1 MSIRTRFAPSPTGLL
16 HVGNARAALF
26 CFLFAKKHDGQFV
39 LRLDDTDRE
48 RSTQAFADAIQADLD
63 WLGLKWDETARQS
76 DRFERYDGVFE
87 TLVAQGHV
95 YACYETPE
103 ELERK
108 RKRQLARGKPPVY
121 DRAGLAL
128 SADEKAALEAE
139 GRSAHWR
146 FKLSGNQV
154 AWRDLVRGEQK
165 IDTAS
170 VSDPVIR
177 RADGSWLYTLP
188 SVVDDL
194 DMNISHVIRGEDH
207 VTNTAAQVELIAAL
221 GGEVPEF
228 AHFSL
233 MLGADGSGLSKRLG
247 SLALADLRDSGLE
260 PISLNAHIA
269 RLGTADPVVPA
280 QTMQEIIDGFDMAR
294 LGRAPA
300 RFDPE
305 DVTRLNARILH
316 ETPYAAVAERLA
328 EIGAPAQAE
337 FWEAMRG
344 NIEKFADMQN
354 IMALINGP
362 ITPVVETDD
371 ADYIA
376 QARALLPDAPLD
388 TESWSDWTG
397 RLKDET
403 GRKGRALFMPLRM
416 ALTGQSHGPEMQH
429 LLYHIGYDE
438 AVARLE
444 AAGKH

>member
-48 RSTQAFADAIQADLD
+48 RSTQPFADAIQADLD
-63 WLGLKWDETARQS
+63 WLGLKWDETVRQS
-76 DRFERYDGVFE
+76 DRFERYDAVFE

-139 GRSAHWR
+139 GRMAHWR

-207 VTNTAAQVELIAAL
+207 VTNTAAQVELIMAL

-316 ETPYAAVAERLA
+316 ETSYAAVAERLA
-328 EIGAPAQAE
+328 EIGAPAQPE

-376 QARALLPDAPLD
+376 QARTLLPDAPLD
-388 TESWSDWTG
+388 TESWSDWTA

>member
-316 ETPYAAVAERLA
+316 ETPYAAVAERLS

>member
-26 CFLFAKKHDGQFV
+26 CFLFAKKNGGQFL
-39 LRLDDTDRE
+39 LRLDDTDTE
-48 RSTQAFADAIQADLD
+48 RSTQDFADAIRAELD
-63 WLGLKWDETARQS
+63 WLGLVWDETARQS
-76 DRFERYDGVFE
+76 ERFDQYVAVFE

-95 YACYETPE
+95 YACYETPD

-108 RKRQLARGKPPVY
+108 RKRQLSRGKPPVY
-121 DRAGLAL
+121 DRAGLGL
-128 SADEKAALEAE
+128 SVDEKATLEAE
-139 GRSAHWR
+139 GRAPHWR

-154 AWRDLVRGEQK
+154 GWHDLVRGEQK
-165 IDTAS
+165 IDTS
-170 VSDPVIR
+170 SLSDPVIR
-177 RADGSWLYTLP
+177 RADGTWLYTLP

-194 DMNISHVIRGEDH
+194 DMCISHVIRGEDH
-207 VTNTAAQVELIAAL
+207 VTNTAAQAEMIAAL
-221 GGEVPEF
+221 GGTMPEF

-233 MLGADGSGLSKRLG
+233 MLGTDGSGLSKRLG
-247 SLALADLRDSGLE
+247 SLSLADLRDSGLE
-260 PISLNAHIA
+260 PISLNAHVA
-269 RLGTADPVVPA
+269 RLGTADPIVPA
-280 QTMQEIIDGFDMAR
+280 QTLQEIIDGFDMSR

-316 ETPYAAVAERLA
+316 ETPHAAVAERLA
-328 EIGAPAQAE
+328 EIGAPAQAD

-362 ITPVVETDD
+362 ITPVVD
-371 ADYIA
+371 AEDGDFIA
-376 QARALLPDAPLD
+376 RARALLPDAPFNMQ
-388 TESWSDWTG
+388 SWSVWTG

-403 GRKGRALFMPLRM
+403 GRKGRGLFMPLRM

-438 AVARLE
+438 AAARLE
-444 AAGKH
+444 AAGKN

>member
-26 CFLFAKKHDGQFV
+26 CFLFAKKHGGQFV
-39 LRLDDTDRE
+39 LRLDDTDTE
-48 RSTQAFADAIQADLD
+48 RSTQDFADAIRADLD
-63 WLGLKWDETARQS
+63 WLGLAWDETARQS
-76 DRFERYDGVFE
+76 DRFDRYDAVFE

-95 YACYETPE
+95 YACYETPD

-121 DRAGLAL
+121 DRAGLGL

-139 GRSAHWR
+139 GRTPHWR

-154 AWRDLVRGEQK
+154 GWHDLVRGEQK
-165 IDTAS
+165 IDTSS

-177 RADGSWLYTLP
+177 RADGTWLYTLP

-194 DMNISHVIRGEDH
+194 DMKISHVIRGEDH

-221 GGEVPEF
+221 GGTMPEF

-247 SLALADLRDSGLE
+247 SLSLADLRDSGLE

-269 RLGTADPVVPA
+269 RLGTADPVVPV
-280 QTMQEIIDGFDMAR
+280 QTLQKIIDGFDMAR

-316 ETPYAAVAERLA
+316 ETPHAAVAERLA
-328 EIGAPAQAE
+328 EIGAPAQSD

-362 ITPVVETDD
+362 ITPVVNAEDGD
-371 ADYIA
+371 FIA
-376 QARALLPDAPLD
+376 QARVLLPDAPLD
-388 TESWSDWTG
+388 TQSWSAWTG
-397 RLKDET
+397 RLKEET
-403 GRKGRALFMPLRM
+403 GRKGRGLFMPLRM

-429 LLYHIGYDE
+429 LLHHIGYDE

-444 AAGKH
+444 AAGKN

>member
-76 DRFERYDGVFE
+76 DRFERYDAVFE

-128 SADEKAALEAE
+128 SADEKATLEAE

-376 QARALLPDAPLD
+376 QARTLLPDAPLD

>member
-39 LRLDDTDRE
+39 LRLDDTDLE
-48 RSTQAFADAIQADLD
+48 RSTKAFADAVQADLD

-76 DRFERYDGVFE
+76 DHFERYDAVFE

-128 SADEKAALEAE
+128 SADEKATLEAE

-154 AWRDLVRGEQK
+154 TWRDLVRGEQK

-207 VTNTAAQVELIAAL
+207 VTNTAAQVELITAL
-221 GGEVPEF
+221 GGKVPEF

-269 RLGTADPVVPA
+269 RLGSADPVVPV
-280 QTMQEIIDGFDMAR
+280 QTIQEIIDGFDMAR

-316 ETPYAAVAERLA
+316 ETPYAVVAERLV
-328 EIGAPAQAE
+328 EIGAPAQVE

-344 NIEKFADMQN
+344 NIEKFADMQD

-371 ADYIA
+371 AEYIA
-376 QARALLPDAPLD
+376 QARTLLPDAPLD

-438 AVARLE
+438 VVARLE

>member
-39 LRLDDTDRE
+39 LRLDDTDTE
-48 RSTQAFADAIQADLD
+48 RSTQDFADAIQADLD
-63 WLGLKWDETARQS
+63 WLGLTWDETARQS
-76 DRFERYDGVFE
+76 DRFDRYDAAFE

-95 YACYETPE
+95 YACYETPD

-121 DRAGLAL
+121 DRAGLGL

-139 GRSAHWR
+139 GRAPHWR

-154 AWRDLVRGEQK
+154 GWHDLVRGEQK

-177 RADGSWLYTLP
+177 RADGTWLYTLP

-194 DMNISHVIRGEDH
+194 DMKISHVIRGEDH

-280 QTMQEIIDGFDMAR
+280 HTMQEIIDGFDMAR

-305 DVTRLNARILH
+305 DVVRLNARILH
-316 ETPYAAVAERLA
+316 ETPYAAVADRLA
-328 EIGAPAQAE
+328 EIGAPTQAE

-362 ITPVVETDD
+362 VTPMVEADD
-371 ADYIA
+371 ADYVA

-388 TESWSDWTG
+388 TQSWSVWTG
-397 RLKDET
+397 RLKEET
-403 GRKGRALFMPLRM
+403 GRKGRGLFMPLRM

-444 AAGKH
+444 AAGKQ

>member
-63 WLGLKWDETARQS
+63 WLGLKWDETVRQS
-76 DRFERYDGVFE
+76 DRFERYDAVFE

-139 GRSAHWR
+139 GRMAHWR

-207 VTNTAAQVELIAAL
+207 VTNTAAQVELITAL

-316 ETPYAAVAERLA
+316 ETSYAAVAERLA
-328 EIGAPAQAE
+328 EIGAPAQPE

-376 QARALLPDAPLD
+376 QARTLLPDAPFD
-388 TESWSDWTG
+388 TESWSDWTA

>member
-76 DRFERYDGVFE
+76 DRFERYDAVFE

-128 SADEKAALEAE
+128 SADEKATLEAE

-247 SLALADLRDSGLE
+247 SLALADLRDGGLE

-280 QTMQEIIDGFDMAR
+280 QTMQEIIEGFDMAR

-328 EIGAPAQAE
+328 EIGAPARAE

-344 NIEKFADMQN
+344 NIENFADMQN
-354 IMALINGP
+354 IMVLINGP

>member
-1 MSIRTRFAPSPTGLL
+1 ML

-26 CFLFAKKHDGQFV
+26 CFLFAKKHDGQFL
-39 LRLDDTDRE
+39 LRLDDTDTE

-121 DRAGLAL
+121 DRAGLGL

-300 RFDPE
+300 RFDPK
-305 DVTRLNARILH
+305 
-316 ETPYAAVAERLA
+316 
-328 EIGAPAQAE
+328 
-337 FWEAMRG
+337 M
-344 NIEKFADMQN
+344 
-354 IMALINGP
+354 
-362 ITPVVETDD
+362 
-371 ADYIA
+371 
-376 QARALLPDAPLD
+376 
-388 TESWSDWTG
+388 
-397 RLKDET
+397 
-403 GRKGRALFMPLRM
+403 
-416 ALTGQSHGPEMQH
+416 
-429 LLYHIGYDE
+429 
-438 AVARLE
+438 
-444 AAGKH
+444 

>member
-1 MSIRTRFAPSPTGLL
+1 MFIRTRFAPSPTGLL

-26 CFLFAKKHDGQFV
+26 CFLFAKKNDGQFV

-76 DRFERYDGVFE
+76 DRFERYDAVFE

-121 DRAGLAL
+121 DRASLAL

-154 AWRDLVRGEQK
+154 TWRDLVRGEQK

-233 MLGADGSGLSKRLG
+233 MLGADGSGLSKRLR
-247 SLALADLRDSGLE
+247 SLALADLRDNGLE

-316 ETPYAAVAERLA
+316 ETPYAAVAERLG

-344 NIEKFADMQN
+344 NIEKFADMKN
-354 IMALINGP
+354 IMAVINGP

-376 QARALLPDAPLD
+376 QARALLPDAPLE

-397 RLKDET
+397 RLKDAT

>member
-76 DRFERYDGVFE
+76 DRFERYDAVFE

-154 AWRDLVRGEQK
+154 TWRDLVRGEQK

-207 VTNTAAQVELIAAL
+207 VTNTAAQVELITAL

-300 RFDPE
+300 RFAPE

-316 ETPYAAVAERLA
+316 ETPYAVVAERLA
-328 EIGAPAQAE
+328 EIGAPAQVE
-337 FWEAMRG
+337 FWETMRG

-371 ADYIA
+371 ANYIA
-376 QARALLPDAPLD
+376 QARTLLPNAPLD
-388 TESWSDWTG
+388 MESWSDWTG

-444 AAGKH
+444 AAGKN

>member
-63 WLGLKWDETARQS
+63 WLGLKWDDTARQS

-328 EIGAPAQAE
+328 EIGAPVQAE

-344 NIEKFADMQN
+344 NIEKFADMKN

-376 QARALLPDAPLD
+376 QARTLLPDAPLD
-388 TESWSDWTG
+388 TESWSNWTG

>member
-76 DRFERYDGVFE
+76 DRFERYDAVFE

-328 EIGAPAQAE
+328 EMGAPAQAE

>member
-1 MSIRTRFAPSPTGLL
+1 
-16 HVGNARAALF
+16 
-26 CFLFAKKHDGQFV
+26 
-39 LRLDDTDRE
+39 
-48 RSTQAFADAIQADLD
+48 
-63 WLGLKWDETARQS
+63 
-76 DRFERYDGVFE
+76 
-87 TLVAQGHV
+87 
-95 YACYETPE
+95 
-103 ELERK
+103 
-108 RKRQLARGKPPVY
+108 
-121 DRAGLAL
+121 
-128 SADEKAALEAE
+128 
-139 GRSAHWR
+139 
-146 FKLSGNQV
+146 
-154 AWRDLVRGEQK
+154 
-165 IDTAS
+165 TAS

-316 ETPYAAVAERLA
+316 ETSYAAVAERLA
-328 EIGAPAQAE
+328 EIGAPAQPE

-376 QARALLPDAPLD
+376 QARILLPDAPFD
-388 TESWSDWTG
+388 TDSWSDWTA

>member
-26 CFLFAKKHDGQFV
+26 CFLFAKKHDGEFV

-63 WLGLKWDETARQS
+63 WLGLKWDEIARQS
-76 DRFERYDGVFE
+76 DRFERYDAVFE
-87 TLVAQGHV
+87 TLVAQGYV

-280 QTMQEIIDGFDMAR
+280 QTMQEIIYGFDMAR

-305 DVTRLNARILH
+305 DVTLLNARILH

-362 ITPVVETDD
+362 ITPVVESDD

-376 QARALLPDAPLD
+376 QARALLPDAPLE

-397 RLKDET
+397 RLKDAT

>member
-26 CFLFAKKHDGQFV
+26 CFLFAKKQGGQFV
-39 LRLDDTDRE
+39 LRLDDTDTE
-48 RSTQAFADAIQADLD
+48 RSTQAFADAIRTDLD
-63 WLGLKWDETARQS
+63 WLELQWDETARQS
-76 DRFERYDGVFE
+76 DRFERYDAVFE

-95 YACYETPE
+95 YACYETPD

-121 DRAGLAL
+121 DRAGLGL

-154 AWRDLVRGEQK
+154 GWHDLVRGEQK
-165 IDTAS
+165 IDTSS
-170 VSDPVIR
+170 VSDPVVR

-221 GGEVPEF
+221 GGTVPEF
-228 AHFSL
+228 SHFSL
-233 MLGADGSGLSKRLG
+233 MLGADGGGLSKRLG

-316 ETPYAAVAERLA
+316 ETPYAAVADRLA
-328 EIGAPAQAE
+328 EIGAPAQAV

-362 ITPVVETDD
+362 ITPVVEADD

-376 QARALLPDAPLD
+376 QARALLPDAPLSMD
-388 TESWSDWTG
+388 SWSGWTG
-397 RLKDET
+397 RLKEET

>member
-76 DRFERYDGVFE
+76 DRFERYDAVFE

-221 GGEVPEF
+221 GGEVLEF

-328 EIGAPAQAE
+328 EMGAPAQAE

>member
-354 IMALINGP
+354 ILALINGP
-362 ITPVVETDD
+362 VTPVVETDD

-376 QARALLPDAPLD
+376 QARALLPDAPFG

>member
-48 RSTQAFADAIQADLD
+48 RSAQAFADAIQADLD
-63 WLGLKWDETARQS
+63 WLGLKWDETVRQS
-76 DRFERYDGVFE
+76 DRFERYDAVFE

-128 SADEKAALEAE
+128 SADEKATLEAE

-154 AWRDLVRGEQK
+154 TWRDLVRGEQK

-207 VTNTAAQVELIAAL
+207 VTNTAAQVELITAL

-316 ETPYAAVAERLA
+316 ETSYAAVAERLA
-328 EIGAPAQAE
+328 EIGAPAQPE

-362 ITPVVETDD
+362 ITPVVETED

-376 QARALLPDAPLD
+376 QARILLPDAPFD
-388 TESWSDWTG
+388 TESWSDWTA

>member
-48 RSTQAFADAIQADLD
+48 RSTQTFSDAIQADLN

-76 DRFERYDGVFE
+76 DRFERYDAVFE

-95 YACYETPE
+95 YACFETPE

-139 GRSAHWR
+139 GRMAHWR

-247 SLALADLRDSGLE
+247 SLALADLRDGGLE

-280 QTMQEIIDGFDMAR
+280 QTMQEIIEGFDMAR

-328 EIGAPAQAE
+328 EIGAPARAE

-354 IMALINGP
+354 IMVLINGP

>member
-26 CFLFAKKHDGQFV
+26 CFLFAKKHGGQFV

-48 RSTQAFADAIQADLD
+48 RSTQAFANAIQADLD
-63 WLGLKWDETARQS
+63 WLGLKWDETTCQS
-76 DRFERYDGVFE
+76 DRFECYDAVFE

-121 DRAGLAL
+121 DRAGMTL

-154 AWRDLVRGEQK
+154 AWPDLVRGEQK

-170 VSDPVIR
+170 LSDPVIR

-233 MLGADGSGLSKRLG
+233 MRGADGRGLSKRLG
-247 SLALADLRDSGLE
+247 SLSLAGLRDSGLE

-316 ETPYAAVAERLA
+316 ETPYEAVAERLA
-328 EIGAPAQAE
+328 ELGAPARAE

-344 NIEKFADMQN
+344 NIENFADIQH

-362 ITPVVETDD
+362 ITPVVEPDD
-371 ADYIA
+371 ANYIA
-376 QARALLPDAPLD
+376 HALALLPDAPLD

-429 LLYHIGYDE
+429 LLHHIGYDE

-444 AAGKH
+444 AARKH

>member
-48 RSTQAFADAIQADLD
+48 RSAQAFADAIQADLD
-63 WLGLKWDETARQS
+63 WLGLKWDETVRQS
-76 DRFERYDGVFE
+76 DRFERYDAVFE

-128 SADEKAALEAE
+128 SADEKATLEAE

-146 FKLSGNQV
+146 FKLSGNQIT
-154 AWRDLVRGEQK
+154 WRDLVRGEQK

-207 VTNTAAQVELIAAL
+207 VTNTAAQVELFTAL

-247 SLALADLRDSGLE
+247 SLALADLRDSDLE
-260 PISLNAHIA
+260 PISLNALIA

-376 QARALLPDAPLD
+376 QARTLLPDAPLD
-388 TESWSDWTG
+388 TESWSNWTG

>member
-76 DRFERYDGVFE
+76 DRFERYDAVFE

-207 VTNTAAQVELIAAL
+207 VTNTAAQVELITAL

-316 ETPYAAVAERLA
+316 ETSYAAVAERLA
-328 EIGAPAQAE
+328 EIGAPAQPE

-376 QARALLPDAPLD
+376 QARTLLPDAPFD
-388 TESWSDWTG
+388 TESWSDWTA

>member
-63 WLGLKWDETARQS
+63 WLGLKWDKTARQS
-76 DRFERYDGVFE
+76 DRFERYDAVFE

-388 TESWSDWTG
+388 MESWSDWTG

>member
-48 RSTQAFADAIQADLD
+48 RSAQAFADAIQADLD
-63 WLGLKWDETARQS
+63 WLGLKWDETVRQS
-76 DRFERYDGVFE
+76 DRFERYDAVFE

-128 SADEKAALEAE
+128 SADEKATLEAE

-154 AWRDLVRGEQK
+154 TWRDLVRGEQK

-207 VTNTAAQVELIAAL
+207 VTNTAAQVELITAL

-316 ETPYAAVAERLA
+316 ETSYAAVAERLA
-328 EIGAPAQAE
+328 EIGAPAQPE

-376 QARALLPDAPLD
+376 QARILLPDAPFD
-388 TESWSDWTG
+388 TDSWSDWTA

>member
-48 RSTQAFADAIQADLD
+48 RSAQAFADAIQADLD

-128 SADEKAALEAE
+128 SADEKATLEAE

-328 EIGAPAQAE
+328 EIGAPARAE

-344 NIEKFADMQN
+344 NIENFADMQN
-354 IMALINGP
+354 IMVLINGP

-388 TESWSDWTG
+388 TKSWSDWTG

>member
-76 DRFERYDGVFE
+76 DRFERYDAVFE

-337 FWEAMRG
+337 FWEALRG

>member
-76 DRFERYDGVFE
+76 DRFERYDAVFE

-128 SADEKAALEAE
+128 SPDEKAALEAE

-207 VTNTAAQVELIAAL
+207 VTNTAAQVELITAL

-247 SLALADLRDSGLE
+247 SLALADLRDGGLE

-280 QTMQEIIDGFDMAR
+280 QTMQEIIEGFDMAR

-328 EIGAPAQAE
+328 EIGAPARAE

-344 NIEKFADMQN
+344 NIENFADMQN
-354 IMALINGP
+354 IMVLINGP

-388 TESWSDWTG
+388 TDSWSDWTG

-444 AAGKH
+444 AAGND

>member
-26 CFLFAKKHDGQFV
+26 CFLFARKHDGQFV

-76 DRFERYDGVFE
+76 DRFERYDAVFE

-154 AWRDLVRGEQK
+154 TWRDLVRGEQK

-194 DMNISHVIRGEDH
+194 DINISHVIRGEDH
-207 VTNTAAQVELIAAL
+207 VTNTAAQVELITAL

-316 ETPYAAVAERLA
+316 ETPYAAVVDRLA

-371 ADYIA
+371 ANYIA
-376 QARALLPDAPLD
+376 QARTLLPNAPLD
-388 TESWSDWTG
+388 MESWSDWTG

>member
-1 MSIRTRFAPSPTGLL
+1 MFIRTRFAPSPTGLL

-26 CFLFAKKHDGQFV
+26 CFLFAKKNDGQFV

-63 WLGLKWDETARQS
+63 WLGLKWDEPARQS
-76 DRFERYDGVFE
+76 DRFERYDAVFE

-154 AWRDLVRGEQK
+154 GWRDLVRGEQK

-247 SLALADLRDSGLE
+247 SLALADLRDNGLE

-344 NIEKFADMQN
+344 NIEKFADMKN

-376 QARALLPDAPLD
+376 QARALLPDAPLE

-397 RLKDET
+397 RLKDAT

>member
-63 WLGLKWDETARQS
+63 WLGLKWDDTARQS

>member
-76 DRFERYDGVFE
+76 DRFERYDAVFE

-95 YACYETPE
+95 YACFETPE

-139 GRSAHWR
+139 GRTAHWR

-154 AWRDLVRGEQK
+154 TWRDLVRGEQK

-233 MLGADGSGLSKRLG
+233 MLGVDGSGLSKRRG

-316 ETPYAAVAERLA
+316 ETPYVAVAQRLA
-328 EIGAPAQAE
+328 EIGAPTRAE

-344 NIEKFADMQN
+344 NIRYFADMQN

-362 ITPVVETDD
+362 ITPAVETDD

-397 RLKDET
+397 RLKAET

>member
-76 DRFERYDGVFE
+76 DRFERYDAVFE

-128 SADEKAALEAE
+128 SADEKATLEAE

-146 FKLSGNQV
+146 FRLSGNQV
-154 AWRDLVRGEQK
+154 TWRDLVRGEQK

-207 VTNTAAQVELIAAL
+207 VTNTAAQVELITAL

-362 ITPVVETDD
+362 ITPVVERDN

>member
-63 WLGLKWDETARQS
+63 WLGLKWDETVRQS
-76 DRFERYDGVFE
+76 DRFERYHAVFE

-128 SADEKAALEAE
+128 SADEKATLEAE

-388 TESWSDWTG
+388 MESWSDWTG

>member
-128 SADEKAALEAE
+128 SADEKATLEAE

-207 VTNTAAQVELIAAL
+207 VTNTAAQVELITAL

-316 ETPYAAVAERLA
+316 ETSYAAVAERLA
-328 EIGAPAQAE
+328 EIGAPAQPE

-376 QARALLPDAPLD
+376 QARILLPDAPFD

>member
-26 CFLFAKKHDGQFV
+26 CFLFAKKNDGQFV

-76 DRFERYDGVFE
+76 DRFERYDAVFE

-121 DRAGLAL
+121 DRAGLVL

-154 AWRDLVRGEQK
+154 SWRDLVRGEQK

-247 SLALADLRDSGLE
+247 SLALADLRDNGLE

-280 QTMQEIIDGFDMAR
+280 QTMQEIIDGFDMVR

-344 NIEKFADMQN
+344 NIEKFADMKN
-354 IMALINGP
+354 IMAVINGP

-376 QARALLPDAPLD
+376 QARALLPDAPLE

-397 RLKDET
+397 RLKNAT

>member
-63 WLGLKWDETARQS
+63 WLGLKWDKTARQS
-76 DRFERYDGVFE
+76 DRFERYDAVFE

-376 QARALLPDAPLD
+376 QARTLLPDAPFD